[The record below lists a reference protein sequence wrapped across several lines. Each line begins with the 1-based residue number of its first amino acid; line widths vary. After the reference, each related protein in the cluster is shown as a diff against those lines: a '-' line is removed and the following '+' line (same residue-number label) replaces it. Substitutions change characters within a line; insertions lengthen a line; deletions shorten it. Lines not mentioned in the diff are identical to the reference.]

1 MQEEIKQVIEAKA
14 SLAQTRT
21 LNALK
26 DRIFKMPLAILSCVF
41 VIQACAIMSWR
52 RFLYCGPTIFSKIDI
67 GLPSPFLAT
76 IPWFELAIGY
86 AASSFVMDGIK
97 ENVKISSVLLMEAVY
112 GANNHAYKHT

>member
-26 DRIFKMPLAILSCVF
+26 DRILKMPLAILSCVF
-41 VIQACAIMSWR
+41 VIQACAIRR
-52 RFLYCGPTIFSKIDI
+52 RFLYCGPTIFSQIDI

-76 IPWFELAIGY
+76 IPWFYLAIGY
-86 AASSFVMDGIK
+86 AASSFVMDRIK
-97 ENVKISSVLLMEAVY
+97 KM
-112 GANNHAYKHT
+112 